1 MTTQAA
7 TPTWAMA
14 RPQRK
19 RMRGIAAFT
28 LVASLFAG
36 YGALAAAEPAHA
48 ASRVDVSPTPS
59 AEGATTVTL
68 SGSGFQ
74 YQPNAPGGVYVF
86 FGAVSDPTTN
96 AWAPSQGG
104 LSGQTYAYAA
114 TPGAQLLVAFQGGS
128 SAEAANSMIDPNG
141 NWTTEMTIPGSTF
154 TATFGDPHSGNQ
166 QGGQEI
172 DCLQVQ
178 CGIIT
183 IGAHGLQNA
192 NNESFTPISFT
203 TSGGEV
209 QTGTGAVQQFSAGD
223 APSNTDD
230 ATTLKVPKGEEKNDK
245 ANDAEATETQQEQQS
260 PEAAPEAARAEN
272 ETLTWVV
279 IGVLGFAVLAL
290 ITATSVVL
298 VKRSKAKKL
307 AAATSE
313 EPAADEEGVT
323 E

>member
-7 TPTWAMA
+7 TPMWARA

-19 RMRGIAAFT
+19 RVRGIAALA
-28 LVASLFAG
+28 LVTSLFAG
-36 YGALAAAEPAHA
+36 YGAIAAAEPAHA

-59 AEGATTVTL
+59 AEGPTKVTL

-209 QTGTGAVQQFSAGD
+209 QTGTGAVQQFSAGE
-223 APSNTDD
+223 APSNTDE
-230 ATTLKVPKGEEKNDK
+230 ATTLKVPEEEEKNEK
-245 ANDAEATETQQEQQS
+245 ADEKEKTEAQTEQQTV
-260 PEAAPEAARAEN
+260 EAAPEAPRAEN

-290 ITATSVVL
+290 ITATSVVM
-298 VKRSKAKKL
+298 VKRSKSKKL

-313 EPAADEEGVT
+313 EPTTEGEGAAE
-323 E
+323 